1 MKNKIFNSVRMEI
14 VTYVIIS
21 IFLSLLTTAIVSLA
35 VFMAKDFIEEGG
47 KTYSFIA
54 SRYHDNLLE
63 NEMDVEAKEYEN
75 YHETYEDTRIVFAE
89 TNYFNIFLIVISI
102 VSFVFFFMVYFLAFT
117 KKITDYFNDLNK
129 GLLKVAEGDFDVV
142 FEVRNENE
150 LSNVSNILNNTL
162 SDIKNILTKERD
174 EERSRREFITSIAHD
189 LRTPLTSIIGYLELV
204 MSKQGSAGDE
214 EFKARHEYVK
224 IAYDKALRLQALIE
238 NLFSFAKTD
247 SVGMEPHFE
256 EIDIVKLVGQLVD
269 ECYPS
274 IYDAGLLSEFHTNS
288 TSIPLS
294 VDGELMAR
302 AIANLLTNAIKYGKD
317 GKKLIVE
324 IEERSEEVKI
334 RVINYGRLI
343 PAKDLTRIFEKFY
356 RVEESRSAETGGTG
370 LGLAITQNIV
380 KLHQGRIEVR
390 SDLDGTVFEVILPK
404 CRET

>member
-1 MKNKIFNSVRMEI
+1 MEI

-380 KLHQGRIEVR
+380 NLHQGRIEVR

-404 CRET
+404 FRET